1 MMAHRGGE
9 QIQQPSRKVLPVRT
23 RSTNAQISPMS
34 IDITSAYQPIVS
46 LDDRA
51 VVGFEALVRTCGD
64 GPSASPSELLRAARE
79 QGVTN
84 DFDWRCRASALD
96 RAIEAG
102 YPAELPLFVNA
113 EPSALDT
120 PPPRDRLQLID
131 DAARMSITVEIT
143 ERDLMGDPAGLLRAA
158 EHARNMGWRVA
169 IDDVGADSS
178 SLALIPLLRPDVI
191 KLDMTLV
198 HERPTDRTAAIVAA
212 VAAEAERTGAL
223 VLAEGIETDSHERC
237 ARDMGAVLGQGFL
250 YGAPG
255 PLPDFGDVSSP
266 VGSPSLDATV
276 TVRAPVA
283 VTPFGLTHQLGAR
296 RHAGTAFLEAIENSL
311 LTSAFGTGPST
322 VVLATANV
330 SNRLTP
336 ARAAVLDDLAAR
348 TALVAVFGSDPALI
362 QHRFRSVAVGEN
374 EPLNME
380 RSTVVVAPMSS
391 AALIAAECGVAPDGT
406 TLFDYRLTYDRDAVL
421 DAATVLLRRIPARTT
436 P

>member
-1 MMAHRGGE
+1 MRP
-9 QIQQPSRKVLPVRT
+9 Q
-23 RSTNAQISPMS
+23 STNAQISPMS

-51 VVGFEALVRTCGD
+51 VVGYEALVRTSSD
-64 GPSASPSELLRAARE
+64 GPSIAPPELLRAARE
-79 QGVTN
+79 QRVSA
-84 DFDWRCRASALD
+84 DFDWRCRASALHG
-96 RAIEAG
+96 AVEAR
-102 YPAELPLFVNA
+102 YPDELALFVNA
-113 EPSALDT
+113 EPTALDS
-120 PPPRDRLQLID
+120 PPPGDLLPLIAE
-131 DAARMSITVEIT
+131 AARLSITVEIT

-158 EHARNMGWRVA
+158 EHARNLGWRVA

-191 KLDMTLV
+191 KLDMALV
-198 HERPTDRTAAIVAA
+198 QERSTDQTAAIVAA

-223 VLAEGIETDSHERC
+223 VLAEGIETDTHESC

-255 PLPDFGDVSSP
+255 PLPDFDDVSYHA
-266 VGSPSLDATV
+266 GSLELDATV

-296 RHAGTAFLEAIENSL
+296 RHAEATFLEAIENSL
-311 LTSAFGTGPST
+311 LNSAFGTGPST
-322 VVLATANV
+322 VVLTTVNV

-348 TALVAVFGSDPALI
+348 TALVAVFGCDPTLM
-362 QHRFRSVAVGEN
+362 QHRFRSVPVGEN
-374 EPLNME
+374 EPLALE
-380 RSTVVVAPMSS
+380 RSTVIVAPMSS
-391 AALIAAECGVAPDGT
+391 VALIAVECGVTHDGA
-406 TLFDYRLTYDRDAVL
+406 TLYDYRLTYDRDVVL
-421 DAATVLLRRIPARTT
+421 DAATVLLRRIPARPT

>member
-391 AALIAAECGVAPDGT
+391 AALIAVECGVAPDGT